1 MRSSM
6 PLANPYIK
14 LGGTLSNPS
23 VQLKGVQAV
32 ASTSVA
38 VATLGLSVLAKGML
52 DRITAEKKVCKQ
64 ALEEIGRRSDSPTK
78 KPKNKGKKK

>member
-1 MRSSM
+1 M
-6 PLANPYIK
+6 
-14 LGGTLSNPS
+14 
-23 VQLKGVQAV
+23 VVAV

-38 VATLGLSVLAKGML
+38 VATLGLSVLAKGMH

-64 ALEEIGRRSDSPTK
+64 ALKEIGRRSDSPAR

>member
-1 MRSSM
+1 
-6 PLANPYIK
+6 
-14 LGGTLSNPS
+14 
-23 VQLKGVQAV
+23 VQAV

-64 ALEEIGRRSDSPTK
+64 ALEEIGRQPDSPTK
-78 KPKNKGKKK
+78 KKKTGKKK